1 MNRKKNRRSET
12 NPAAKG
18 PSLRNYLLIAAVF
31 LTAVAL
37 SFLFIRYTYRQLYY
51 ENVKH
56 ESGSLKA
63 YTDQQFMS
71 YNSIN
76 WLVEY
81 WRTADMTQLW
91 ETINFDEWENLKM
104 SFGKSVQDI
113 MPEDIAEMTPEKQ
126 ALFAT
131 VCYGTIFESF
141 EYFKI
146 FMNVDSLY
154 FEQYNSDTDEV
165 TVILAHTVTQNPLD
179 SPGKLQIVKNPDPHI
194 YGNREL
200 WTNSNGTLDMTR
212 KWSDGKMRD
221 YLRYMERISI
231 WDEIEYYISWEN
243 DWSDVAKEINDGALK
258 ISVITVAL
266 FLVIGLGVM
275 YMYRKYA
282 TERMR
287 AGVEQERVRA
297 EIDICRKIQL
307 SQLPDP
313 EAAFRSCGGI
323 DAGVMIRPA
332 REVGG
337 DFCDCFLIGDH
348 KAGLVIADVSD
359 KGLSAAMF
367 MMLAKSKIRNEMQQ
381 GRTPGAVMERVNAQ
395 LAERNEADMFV
406 TVWLAEI
413 DLETGECVS
422 VNAGHE
428 NPVLRRA
435 GGQWSLQKTPHDMP
449 AGIEEGI
456 GYTERKLQLYD
467 GDMLFVYTDGVTDA
481 VNAAG
486 EHFGEE
492 RIPAALDAGSSDA
505 KAVIDGLFDVLS
517 RYADGAEQF
526 DDIGMICFRYQNR
539 KTGNGENQL

>member
-1 MNRKKNRRSET
+1 
-12 NPAAKG
+12 
-18 PSLRNYLLIAAVF
+18 
-31 LTAVAL
+31 
-37 SFLFIRYTYRQLYY
+37 
-51 ENVKH
+51 
-56 ESGSLKA
+56 
-63 YTDQQFMS
+63 
-71 YNSIN
+71 
-76 WLVEY
+76 
-81 WRTADMTQLW
+81 
-91 ETINFDEWENLKM
+91 
-104 SFGKSVQDI
+104 
-113 MPEDIAEMTPEKQ
+113 
-126 ALFAT
+126 
-131 VCYGTIFESF
+131 
-141 EYFKI
+141 
-146 FMNVDSLY
+146 
-154 FEQYNSDTDEV
+154 
-165 TVILAHTVTQNPLD
+165 
-179 SPGKLQIVKNPDPHI
+179 
-194 YGNREL
+194 
-200 WTNSNGTLDMTR
+200 
-212 KWSDGKMRD
+212 
-221 YLRYMERISI
+221 
-231 WDEIEYYISWEN
+231 
-243 DWSDVAKEINDGALK
+243 
-258 ISVITVAL
+258 
-266 FLVIGLGVM
+266 
-275 YMYRKYA
+275 
-282 TERMR
+282 
-287 AGVEQERVRA
+287 
-297 EIDICRKIQL
+297 
-307 SQLPDP
+307 
-313 EAAFRSCGGI
+313 
-323 DAGVMIRPA
+323 MIRPA

-381 GRTPGAVMERVNAQ
+381 GRTPGVVMERVNAQ